1 MALNPNIQRKS
12 KFISKKCSICGGIFG
27 PESFAPTTSLFY
39 LDGAIPICNDCVDGI
54 LAMNNGSWEI
64 VDKVCQ
70 LADIPFV
77 PKEWEELKEMDGTN
91 VFYRYA
97 NIFQASDYE
106 GLGWGEYYKAFL
118 DLKRESE
125 IESELPLL
133 ADEKRRKLKEKW
145 GGNYDDEALRYLEEL
160 FNGLMTTQNVN
171 GALQIDQALKICKMS
186 YEIDRR
192 IAAGDDFDKLLG
204 SYDKMVKA
212 AEFTPKNV
220 KNINDFDTFGETAR
234 WMEKRGWRNQFY
246 DDVSRDIV
254 DESMKNFQAFNQ
266 RLYTNETAISEEI
279 ARRLEALKTTVEM
292 EQMTGPRENYYETD
306 KDYDLDSFEQDGY
319 EALIHDTA
327 NEEFKID
334 LDSDTE
340 EDEE

>member
-1 MALNPNIQRKS
+1 MGLAPNIQKKA

-27 PESFAPTTSLFY
+27 PESFAPTKSLFY
-39 LDGAIPICNDCVDGI
+39 PEGVIPVCNDCIDGI
-54 LAMNNGSWEI
+54 LAMENDSWDA
-64 VDKVCQ
+64 VDKICQ
-70 LADIPFV
+70 MADIPFV
-77 PKEWEELKEMDGTN
+77 PKEWERLRDMDENN

-97 NIFQASDYE
+97 NIFLASEYE
-106 GLGWGEYYKAFL
+106 GLGWSDYHKAFL
-118 DLKRESE
+118 DLKQKNEVESE
-125 IESELPLL
+125 IPLL
-133 ADEKRRKLKEKW
+133 ADEKRQKLREKW

-171 GALQIDQALKICKMS
+171 GALQVDQALKICKMS

-192 IAAGDDFDKLLG
+192 IAAGEDFDKLLG

-220 KNINDFDTFGETAR
+220 KNINDFDTFGEVAR
-234 WMEKRGWRNQFY
+234 WLEKKGWRNTFY

-266 RLYTNETAISEEI
+266 RLYTNESSIAEEI
-279 ARRLEALKTTVEM
+279 NRRIEALKTTAEL
-292 EQMTGPRENYYETD
+292 EKTTGPRDNYYETD

-319 EALIHDTA
+319 EALIHDA
-327 NEEFKID
+327 VNEEFEAD
-334 LDSDTE
+334 LD
-340 EDEE
+340 EDGDEVD